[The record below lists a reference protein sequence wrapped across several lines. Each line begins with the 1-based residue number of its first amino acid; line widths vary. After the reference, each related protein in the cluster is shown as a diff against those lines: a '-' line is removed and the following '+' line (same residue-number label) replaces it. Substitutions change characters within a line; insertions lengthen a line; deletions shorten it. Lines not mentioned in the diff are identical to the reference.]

1 MGIITMTTLYN
12 MVLMRI
18 VNVTQIGSLWEVH
31 IVKSFQIQSV
41 LDIFSYLA
49 WHVSCS
55 RFVVTCDSQTTLEHA
70 RPCVSVCQI
79 NSKMKHSQRVSRMTR
94 APSTGW
100 LSCSRT
106 LRPCLLLEELDKVT
120 ILAFHW
126 CWNHLILDS
135 DWLRLRFSH
144 SWFWLVEKLNTN
156 HWLVAGGAGGSLKAG
171 QGQAKLSQPV
181 AWRWLE
187 ENFCRQ
193 W

>member
-120 ILAFHW
+120 ILASHW
-126 CWNHLILDS
+126 LKS
-135 DWLRLRFSH
+135 SH
-144 SWFWLVEKLNTN
+144 TWFWLVEIEI
-156 HWLVAGGAGGSLKAG
+156 
-171 QGQAKLSQPV
+171 LSYLILIG
-181 AWRWLE
+181 WE
-187 ENFCRQ
+187 IEY
-193 W
+193 